1 MPRNKYYYLISALF
15 LFVTFFLLYF
25 HLGPIFLK
33 DKPLV
38 GFFAKF
44 PFKLGLDLQGGSHL
58 VYGADLSGIDAK
70 EKDAAMSGLR
80 DVIERRINLFGAR
93 EPIVQ
98 VQKKGDERRLIVEL
112 AGVYNVDEAIKIIGE
127 TPYLEFKIQ
136 RAEEE
141 TKIILDAQKENQK
154 LNEDPYFISAGLTG
168 RFLKKSTLQFDQT
181 TFEPIISLEFDETG
195 KEIFAKIT
203 KENVGKPVAIYLDG
217 VPISVPVV
225 REEITGGK
233 AQITGKFAPKEAK
246 ILVQRLNSGA
256 LPIPIK
262 LISQERVGP
271 TLGKNSIDSSIK
283 AGLIGIAAMVVYF
296 IAYYRFSGLIAVFA
310 LLFYFS
316 FTLLLFKFIPV
327 TLTLP
332 GIIGFLMSLGMAID
346 ANVLI
351 FERTK
356 EELKA
361 GKTKI
366 MATEEGFK
374 RAWSAIYDSN
384 LTTILVGLVLFW
396 IGTSAVKGFALTLI
410 IGVAISMLSG
420 IWLTRIYLRTLAN
433 LKIEN

>member
-33 DKPLV
+33 DKPLT

-44 PFKLGLDLQGGSHL
+44 PFKLGLDLRGGSHL
-58 VYGADLSGIDAK
+58 VYGVDLSGIDAK

-80 DVIERRINLFGAR
+80 DVIERRINLFGAQ

-98 VQKKGDERRLIVEL
+98 VQKKGEDRRLIVEL
-112 AGVYNVDEAIKIIGE
+112 AGVYNIDEAIGIIGA
-127 TPYLEFKIQ
+127 TPYLEFKTQ
-136 RAEEE
+136 KTEEE
-141 TKIILDAQKENQK
+141 TKTILDSQKQNQK
-154 LNEDPYFISAGLTG
+154 LNEDPYFTSAGLTG
-168 RFLKKSTLQFDQT
+168 RFLKKSTLQFDST
-181 TFEPIISLEFDETG
+181 TFEPIISLEFDEVG

-217 VPISVPVV
+217 APISVPVV

-233 AQITGKFAPKEAK
+233 AQITGKFTPKEAK
-246 ILVQRLNSGA
+246 NLVQRLNSGA

-262 LISQERVGP
+262 LVSQERVGP

-283 AGLIGIAAMVVYF
+283 AGIIGTAAMLIYF
-296 IAYYRFSGLIAVFA
+296 IAYYRLFGLIAGFA
-310 LLFYFS
+310 LLFYFG

-351 FERTK
+351 FERTR

-366 MATEEGFK
+366 MAIEEGFR

-384 LTTILVGLVLFW
+384 LTTILIGFVLFW

-410 IGVAISMLSG
+410 IGVAVSMLSG
-420 IWLTRIYLRTLAN
+420 IWLTRIYLRTLTG
-433 LKIEN
+433 LKK